1 MDSMNSMDSSSS
13 LSMPLRSP
21 TSKVKVQ
28 ALSTEQSFYQFL
40 HPSSTSKVM
49 VVTGATGSGKT
60 RGVLNFF
67 TKRRDV
73 SSVFLLPRK
82 SVLSVPRWATHV
94 HLSSLT
100 YFVHHFVMNR
110 KYPKMDVLIIDEFH
124 VENTEWKVLLQAL
137 SRKWVQWKKLVV
149 ISATFSDYHY
159 HLMNEY
165 FGAENMQNV
174 KSVYFERADFRAY
187 TTDIHYL
194 SDLQWFSAS
203 DEKENQNNQNNQN
216 NQKIQKNK
224 KNMTP
229 HRWSFSN
236 YKFIFPESMYR
247 IILHILKQFHL
258 QKNRKARRV
267 LVFLPTPDMCEQ
279 IMDFFRFRNEKEERF
294 DALNYSTVT
303 VHGQKTTEEI
313 EEILKKT
320 KLQQYSEVILSTN
333 LLETSVTLS
342 DLELVI
348 DFGICYAPDA
358 NGQVTQRYCT
368 QSEMIQRSGRTGR
381 VCDGMVYRIMTLQ
394 FFEEAPYALPHKTEW
409 GQFLLTCSMQRF
421 HLPSL
426 LAIFESEGEEGRED
440 KEDIRRE
447 LERLTE
453 LNLLDKIRDPSDSSK
468 FEFRLSSSFPKEM
481 MHRLLQS
488 PFKIDSYPFILSSL
502 QSIQRCQC
510 CRGIQNQNYFLI
522 IQWTLVIALMDVV
535 RRFGIYRFFY
545 IPRIENCSYR
555 HLLRCWH
562 RYLDQVQEEAK
573 RKCREE
579 NFERV
584 EEEEEWIW
592 KMIELVWTLILYP
605 SSMQEM
611 QVNGRIWNQFLLRWK
626 ILLGPSFFNIFNP
639 PSKKKDFVVHLQEFY
654 VDQSKYSKYLKD
666 VEWSFGSRT
675 LYNHHDLLTQVVA
688 MKQHQCQKI
697 RIYQGQWVILS
708 DVGKEEMRKL
718 FWSFAFSSV
727 PTLNTQVTPNCI
739 LRASTYGTF
748 DPYVITLQ
756 PKIYLY
762 QEEEVCIH
770 CPKYMTEHY
779 RELSSTIYTQFQKLE
794 SFRMEKEDWKSEMNH
809 VVQEIDQ
816 EVAFWIGKYK
826 FLECQEHFYQYAQ
839 AQNL

>member
-1 MDSMNSMDSSSS
+1 MDSSSS
-13 LSMPLRSP
+13 LCFSQ
-21 TSKVKVQ
+21 VKVQ
-28 ALSTEQSFYQFL
+28 PLSTEESFQQFL

-67 TKRRDV
+67 TKRRDI

-82 SVLSVPRWATHV
+82 SVLSVPGWATHV

-137 SRKWVQWKKLVV
+137 SQKWVPWKKLVV

-165 FGAENMQNV
+165 FGVENMQNV
-174 KSVYFERADFRAY
+174 KSVNFERADFRAY
-187 TTDIHYL
+187 TTDIQYL
-194 SDLQWFSAS
+194 SDLQWFTAS
-203 DEKENQNNQNNQN
+203 DEKENINQKNQNNQK

-258 QKNRKARRV
+258 KKNRKAKRV
-267 LVFLPTPDMCEQ
+267 LVFLPSPDMCEQ
-279 IMDFFRFRNEKEERF
+279 IADFLLFRQEKEERM
-294 DALNYSTVT
+294 DVLNYSTVT

-313 EEILKKT
+313 EEIVKKT
-320 KLQQYSEVILSTN
+320 KQPQHSELILSTN

-358 NGQVTQRYCT
+358 HGQVTQRYCT

-381 VCDGMVYRIMTLQ
+381 VCDGMVYRIMSLQ

-440 KEDIRRE
+440 KQDIREE
-447 LERLTE
+447 LERLTQ
-453 LNLLDKIRDPSDSSK
+453 LNLLDKIPDRLNSSK
-468 FEFRLSSSFPKEM
+468 FEFRLSSLFPKENM
-481 MHRLLQS
+481 YRLLQS
-488 PFKIDSYPFILSSL
+488 PFKIDSFPFILSSI
-502 QSIQRCQC
+502 QSIQYCQRC
-510 CRGIQNQNYFLI
+510 RVIQNLNYFLI
-522 IQWTLVIALMDVV
+522 IQWTLVIALMDVI

-562 RYLDQVQEEAK
+562 RYLDQIQEEAK
-573 RKCREE
+573 RKCREHR
-579 NFERV
+579 FEPM
-584 EEEEEWIW
+584 EEDEKWIW
-592 KMIELVWTLILYP
+592 KMMELVWTLILYP

-626 ILLGPSFFNIFNP
+626 ILLGPSFFNVFNP
-639 PSKKKDFVVHLQEFY
+639 PAHSKKKEFVVHLQEFY
-654 VDQSKYSKYLKD
+654 LQQSMYLED
-666 VEWSFGSRT
+666 VAWSFGSRT
-675 LYNHHDLLTQVVA
+675 LYNQHDLISQVVA

-739 LRASTYGTF
+739 LHASSYGTFGTFGTF
-748 DPYVITLQ
+748 DPYVIPLK

-762 QEEEVCIH
+762 EEEEVCIY
-770 CPKYMTEHY
+770 CPKYITEHY

-794 SFRMEKEDWKSEMNH
+794 SFQTEKEQWKLEMNH

-826 FLECQEHFYQYAQ
+826 FLECQEHFYHYAQ
-839 AQNL
+839 AQTL